1 VLEMDEE
8 SSKAVDF
15 LPATPL
21 KISYLRGFQKKS
33 SIEEIW
39 IPRFTTRDDIDANEN
54 EVWDLAFGVVPT
66 SGIETFLLKWQGQLA
81 VFELGP
87 KGWQV
92 KESFEKA
99 DIHPQVFAEVI
110 KPYVGI
116 ERVIREKQFM
126 ERE

>member
-1 VLEMDEE
+1 LGLG
-8 SSKAVDF
+8 F
-15 LPATPL
+15 R
-21 KISYLRGFQKKS
+21 RGS
-33 SIEEIW
+33 HIW
-39 IPRFTTRDDIDANEN
+39 HRNIPSEVAGAARRFRTGSE
-54 EVWDLAFGVVPT
+54 
-66 SGIETFLLKWQGQLA
+66 
-81 VFELGP
+81 
-87 KGWQV
+87 GWQV

>member
-1 VLEMDEE
+1 VGFKKKLN
-8 SSKAVDF
+8 
-15 LPATPL
+15 
-21 KISYLRGFQKKS
+21 RGNLD
-33 SIEEIW
+33 
-39 IPRFTTRDDIDANEN
+39 PRFTTRDDIDANEN

>member
-1 VLEMDEE
+1 MDEE

-21 KISYLRGFQKKS
+21 KISLSPWVSKEKLNRGNLD
-33 SIEEIW
+33 
-39 IPRFTTRDDIDANEN
+39 PRFTTRDDIDANEN

-92 KESFEKA
+92 KESFEKQTSIPRCLRKSSNPTSA
-99 DIHPQVFAEVI
+99 SNE
-110 KPYVGI
+110 
-116 ERVIREKQFM
+116 
-126 ERE
+126 

>member
-1 VLEMDEE
+1 
-8 SSKAVDF
+8 
-15 LPATPL
+15 
-21 KISYLRGFQKKS
+21 
-33 SIEEIW
+33 
-39 IPRFTTRDDIDANEN
+39 
-54 EVWDLAFGVVPT
+54 LAFGVVPT
-66 SGIETFLLKWQGQLA
+66 SGIETFLLKWQGA
-81 VFELGP
+81 ARRFRTGSE
-87 KGWQV
+87 GWQV

>member
-1 VLEMDEE
+1 LGLG
-8 SSKAVDF
+8 F
-15 LPATPL
+15 R
-21 KISYLRGFQKKS
+21 RGS
-33 SIEEIW
+33 HIW
-39 IPRFTTRDDIDANEN
+39 HRNIPS
-54 EVWDLAFGVVPT
+54 EVA
-66 SGIETFLLKWQGQLA
+66 GQLA

-92 KESFEKA
+92 KESFEKQTS
-99 DIHPQVFAEVI
+99 IPRCLREVI

>member
-1 VLEMDEE
+1 
-8 SSKAVDF
+8 
-15 LPATPL
+15 
-21 KISYLRGFQKKS
+21 
-33 SIEEIW
+33 
-39 IPRFTTRDDIDANEN
+39 
-54 EVWDLAFGVVPT
+54 VVPT
-66 SGIETFLLKWQGQLA
+66 SGIETFLLKWQGSSPFSNW
-81 VFELGP
+81 VE
-87 KGWQV
+87 GWQV